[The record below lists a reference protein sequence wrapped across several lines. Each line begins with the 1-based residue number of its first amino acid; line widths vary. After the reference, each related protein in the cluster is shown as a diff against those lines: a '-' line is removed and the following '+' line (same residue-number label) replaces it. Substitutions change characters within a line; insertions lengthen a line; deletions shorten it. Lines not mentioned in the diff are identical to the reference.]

1 MGEADRTELSRL
13 EAQNR
18 LEESVY
24 QLRNLLDEVGTET
37 RSDERWLKASKFCQT
52 TQDIVDN
59 NESYQDW
66 PVEEYEKQFQEIDRH
81 VTEYLDWVKLEE
93 AKESERQK
101 GKKQLEDAV
110 SQFKK
115 VLSRSR
121 SNPEVLQH
129 VKEVENVI
137 EKDDDYPSW
146 PVSKYQGIL
155 DRLKELA
162 QEYEEWLVKDQRSQR
177 KNKMWHQGSHP
188 RDFSG
193 HFSNQRRHNNEL
205 PRFRSAFDQ
214 NDFER
219 EFLGQRQRRQPNFY
233 DLFW

>member
-1 MGEADRTELSRL
+1 MPLNQPRWRECPERSSRAPPDGQEAINPMQKNGENDLHHINIIRGDLTL
-13 EAQNR
+13 ENGPI
-18 LEESVY
+18 LV
-24 QLRNLLDEVGTET
+24 
-37 RSDERWLKASKFCQT
+37 
-52 TQDIVDN
+52 
-59 NESYQDW
+59 
-66 PVEEYEKQFQEIDRH
+66 P
-81 VTEYLDWVKLEE
+81 
-93 AKESERQK
+93 
-101 GKKQLEDAV
+101 
-110 SQFKK
+110 
-115 VLSRSR
+115 
-121 SNPEVLQH
+121 
-129 VKEVENVI
+129 VKEVESLIDN
-137 EKDDDYPSW
+137 DDHYPSW
-146 PVSKYQGIL
+146 PASKYQGIL

-177 KNKMWHQGSHP
+177 QNKMWHQGSHP